1 MGLQTLQAFVKA
13 TAKGSK
19 VRCRIL
25 LDSESTFIRTELAK
39 IIQARQIWEQILNL
53 ATFGQNEATKRC
65 NKYNVKLSHLE
76 GGEETE
82 MEALEVPS
90 ITSLRNVYPEVIKDS
105 YTHLREISS
114 PISSHVD
121 WS

>member
-1 MGLQTLQAFVKA
+1 MLQAFVKA
-13 TAKGSK
+13 TAKGPK

-25 LDSESTFIRTELAK
+25 LDSESQCTFIRTELAK
-39 IIQARQIWEQILNL
+39 IIQARPIWEQILDL

-65 NKYNVKLSHLE
+65 NKYSVKHSHLE

-82 MEALEVPS
+82 MGVLEVPN

-105 YTHLREISS
+105 YTHLRKIPSQ
-114 PISSHVD
+114 ISSHVD